1 MSKIDWNKV
10 KAYYLTCHS
19 YKMTGEQFNVSPCAV
34 KNRAIRGKWVAE
46 VAKNATSAQDL
57 LPLEVGK
64 GEDLLPQEVARQDHL
79 IPHEVARQEKVLPP
93 EVATEPEM
101 IPLQVAKV
109 EKLLPHEW
117 FPMLPALPN
126 LMAQQITFVH
136 PWKCPV
142 KDRSSLSTKATYHT
156 YISAP
161 DSRDCLFSGIAG
173 HCRNLRLGRENPPAT
188 MLAIVADYDMVLSEE
203 KRAKLLDK
211 LKIKPNLISRS
222 YSGGTHAVWLLE
234 KPLPLIPDAELLHA
248 LLKLICKELKLA
260 NAFGPLDE
268 RAFFNPHQYY
278 HAGWE
283 WKIIEHECIP
293 ESRSL
298 RWFMDVLNKARWG
311 KSGLLIPIERVRQEV
326 ESRFPGRWQ
335 GEFSVGAR
343 GVRFWDATADNPSA
357 AIVTEHGMVC
367 FTGPHAWRS
376 WADIFGVEFID
387 KYRDD
392 TLGQS
397 LKECFFVGNS
407 FYVLTHMRNPD
418 GSLVPTWQQLNRQN
432 VEGLIALKYNVST
445 RAEKGDKQSEAKKI
459 LSEIIRV
466 NSMAAALPLIY
477 RPETTIMLNG
487 SPVLN
492 TSFLRVH
499 PPDDTTGKS
508 WAAGFPWT
516 AAFLETLFPDV
527 IQRERFLAAWAY
539 AYRNAYAGH
548 PRNGHVLFIAGEPGV
563 GKNFL
568 TECLYG
574 PSLGGYVDASEYL
587 LARTRFND
595 GLFNVGVWTCNDS
608 VTKGDAQERT
618 VFARMLKKMSANVR
632 HVWEGKY
639 KQAASLDWSGR
650 VCVTLNT
657 DPMSLAILPDIDINN
672 KDKVSLFR
680 TSAAVMNEPQAV
692 VFARQEMGA
701 LCSFLLH
708 WEFPQHCIGDARWGV
723 RNFLHPELLAEAT
736 NSGSTAAFRD
746 ILALFAQSMFEAD
759 GRLALLEGSATWF
772 LQQML
777 EQDSLKEMLRGTV
790 SATSIGKRMSALANS
805 GVFPLTY
812 VRSCTQRIWRIERA
826 SFEVYL
832 KQGMEEEVS
841 DEICPF

>member
-1 MSKIDWNKV
+1 MIFAIDFET
-10 KAYYLTCHS
+10 YYD
-19 YKMTGEQFNVSPCAV
+19 KQVSITTQGVYHYLRDAACDIYLVAV
-34 KNRAIRGKWVAE
+34 
-46 VAKNATSAQDL
+46 
-57 LPLEVGK
+57 
-64 GEDLLPQEVARQDHL
+64 
-79 IPHEVARQEKVLPP
+79 
-93 EVATEPEM
+93 
-101 IPLQVAKV
+101 
-109 EKLLPHEW
+109 
-117 FPMLPALPN
+117 
-126 LMAQQITFVH
+126 
-136 PWKCPV
+136 
-142 KDRSSLSTKATYHT
+142 Y
-156 YISAP
+156 
-161 DSRDCLFSGIAG
+161 
-173 HCRNLRLGRENPPAT
+173 
-188 MLAIVADYDMVLSEE
+188 SEE
-203 KRAKLLDK
+203 A
-211 LKIKPNLISRS
+211 NFS
-222 YSGGTHAVWLLE
+222 YVGT
-234 KPLPLIPDAELLHA
+234 P
-248 LLKLICKELKLA
+248 
-260 NAFGPLDE
+260 
-268 RAFFNPHQYY
+268 R
-278 HAGWE
+278 
-283 WKIIEHECIP
+283 
-293 ESRSL
+293 
-298 RWFMDVLNKARWG
+298 
-311 KSGLLIPIERVRQEV
+311 
-326 ESRFPGRWQ
+326 
-335 GEFSVGAR
+335 
-343 GVRFWDATADNPSA
+343 
-357 AIVTEHGMVC
+357 
-367 FTGPHAWRS
+367 
-376 WADIFGVEFID
+376 
-387 KYRDD
+387 
-392 TLGQS
+392 
-397 LKECFFVGNS
+397 
-407 FYVLTHMRNPD
+407 HMNWP
-418 GSLVPTWQQLNRQN
+418 
-432 VEGLIALKYNVST
+432 
-445 RAEKGDKQSEAKKI
+445 
-459 LSEIIRV
+459 
-466 NSMAAALPLIY
+466 
-477 RPETTIMLNG
+477 MLNG
-487 SPVLN
+487 HTLVAHHARFDRACFERLQELGIIPQDIVVFWECTADMASALGVGRSLKSAIEELFHVSMSKEVRN
-492 TSFLRVH
+492 EMQGVSWQKAIH
-499 PPDDTTGKS
+499 EGKAES
-508 WAAGFPWT
+508 VAAGFPWT

-708 WEFPQHCIGDARWGV
+708 WKFPQHCIGDARWGV

>member
-1 MSKIDWNKV
+1 MLWDCTI
-10 KAYYLTCHS
+10 
-19 YKMTGEQFNVSPCAV
+19 SP
-34 KNRAIRGKWVAE
+34 
-46 VAKNATSAQDL
+46 
-57 LPLEVGK
+57 
-64 GEDLLPQEVARQDHL
+64 
-79 IPHEVARQEKVLPP
+79 
-93 EVATEPEM
+93 
-101 IPLQVAKV
+101 
-109 EKLLPHEW
+109 
-117 FPMLPALPN
+117 
-126 LMAQQITFVH
+126 
-136 PWKCPV
+136 
-142 KDRSSLSTKATYHT
+142 
-156 YISAP
+156 IS
-161 DSRDCLFSGIAG
+161 
-173 HCRNLRLGRENPPAT
+173 
-188 MLAIVADYDMVLSEE
+188 
-203 KRAKLLDK
+203 
-211 LKIKPNLISRS
+211 
-222 YSGGTHAVWLLE
+222 
-234 KPLPLIPDAELLHA
+234 
-248 LLKLICKELKLA
+248 
-260 NAFGPLDE
+260 
-268 RAFFNPHQYY
+268 
-278 HAGWE
+278 
-283 WKIIEHECIP
+283 
-293 ESRSL
+293 
-298 RWFMDVLNKARWG
+298 
-311 KSGLLIPIERVRQEV
+311 
-326 ESRFPGRWQ
+326 
-335 GEFSVGAR
+335 
-343 GVRFWDATADNPSA
+343 
-357 AIVTEHGMVC
+357 
-367 FTGPHAWRS
+367 
-376 WADIFGVEFID
+376 
-387 KYRDD
+387 
-392 TLGQS
+392 
-397 LKECFFVGNS
+397 
-407 FYVLTHMRNPD
+407 
-418 GSLVPTWQQLNRQN
+418 
-432 VEGLIALKYNVST
+432 
-445 RAEKGDKQSEAKKI
+445 
-459 LSEIIRV
+459 
-466 NSMAAALPLIY
+466 
-477 RPETTIMLNG
+477 
-487 SPVLN
+487 
-492 TSFLRVH
+492 
-499 PPDDTTGKS
+499 
-508 WAAGFPWT
+508 
-516 AAFLETLFPDV
+516 
-527 IQRERFLAAWAY
+527 
-539 AYRNAYAGH
+539 
-548 PRNGHVLFIAGEPGV
+548 GHVLFIAGEPGV

-759 GRLALLEGSATWF
+759 ARLALLEGSATWF